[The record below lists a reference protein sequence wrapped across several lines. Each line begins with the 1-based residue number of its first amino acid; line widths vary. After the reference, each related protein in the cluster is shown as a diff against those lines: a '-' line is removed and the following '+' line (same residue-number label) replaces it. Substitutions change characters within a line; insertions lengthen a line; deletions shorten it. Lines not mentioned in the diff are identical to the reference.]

1 MGPPLPAGFR
11 GTASGCKNE
20 LLPMRKLS
28 ATITRPRPSCT
39 GMHVT
44 LCALSIFLA
53 GCQEPPLHELQ
64 KARQAVER
72 AKQEGAYDYAP
83 DLYSLAESELAI
95 GEEEIHAQA
104 RKIFWTRD
112 YSMAIRLMNL
122 AQTDA
127 HQALTLA
134 QEKKQ
139 KSSS

>member
-1 MGPPLPAGFR
+1 MRTLAEKMTIRMASRKGSFVALCFLSMIAG
-11 GTASGCKNE
+11 
-20 LLPMRKLS
+20 
-28 ATITRPRPSCT
+28 
-39 GMHVT
+39 
-44 LCALSIFLA
+44 
-53 GCQEPPLHELQ
+53 GCQEPPIQELQ

-95 GEEEIHAQA
+95 GEEELHAQT
-104 RKIFWTRD
+104 RKTFWSRD

-127 HQALTLA
+127 RQALTLA
-134 QEKKQ
+134 QEEKQ

>member
-1 MGPPLPAGFR
+1 
-11 GTASGCKNE
+11 
-20 LLPMRKLS
+20 MRNLS
-28 ATITRPRPSCT
+28 VAITRPKHSRT
-39 GMHVT
+39 GMPVT
-44 LCALSIFLA
+44 LCALSILVA
-53 GCQEPPLHELQ
+53 GCQDPPLHELQ

-95 GEEEIHAQA
+95 GEEEFHAQA

-134 QEKKQ
+134 QEEK
-139 KSSS
+139 

>member
-1 MGPPLPAGFR
+1 
-11 GTASGCKNE
+11 
-20 LLPMRKLS
+20 MRKL
-28 ATITRPRPSCT
+28 AEKMTIRMASRK
-39 GMHVT
+39 GVFVA
-44 LCALSIFLA
+44 LCVLGILMA
-53 GCQEPPLHELQ
+53 GCQEPPIQELQ

-95 GEEEIHAQA
+95 GEEELHAQA
-104 RKIFWTRD
+104 QKTFWSRD

-127 HQALTLA
+127 HQAISLT
-134 QEKKQ
+134 QEEKQ